1 MILWGCFAIKKKQIM
16 RPHRKLVAWQ
26 ESIDFVLDIYILTKH
41 FPDEEKFGL
50 VSQMR
55 RAAVSIASNIAEGA
69 ARTSDKDKLKFYAIS
84 GSSSSEIDT
93 QLEICKK
100 LSLVSEKEWQ
110 HSYNKL
116 ERISALLNGLR
127 KSIEKRLK

>member
-1 MILWGCFAIKKKQIM
+1 MILLGCFAIKKQIM

-26 ESIDFVLDIYILTKH
+26 ESIEFVLDIYKLTKH

-50 VSQMR
+50 ISQMR

-69 ARTSDKDKLKFYAIS
+69 ARTSDKDKLKFYTIA

-93 QLEICKK
+93 HLEICKK
-100 LSLVSEKEWQ
+100 LTIVSEEEWQ
-110 HSYNKL
+110 HSYDKL
-116 ERISALLNGLR
+116 ERVSALLNGLR